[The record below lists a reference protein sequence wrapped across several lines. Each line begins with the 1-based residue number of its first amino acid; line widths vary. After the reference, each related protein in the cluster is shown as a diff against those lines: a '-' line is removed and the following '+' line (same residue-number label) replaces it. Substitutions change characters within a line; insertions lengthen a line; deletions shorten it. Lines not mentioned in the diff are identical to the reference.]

1 MEAPLRQ
8 IVANGGGEPSVVL
21 NEVAN
26 GKGNYG
32 YNAGTDEY
40 GDMLRIKKRQSKKLH
55 HATHATHIR
64 CSSGRIRLRN
74 FSNHCLSGNR

>member
-1 MEAPLRQ
+1 LRQ

-32 YNAGTDEY
+32 YNAGTD
-40 GDMLRIKKRQSKKLH
+40 LAKL
-55 HATHATHIR
+55 
-64 CSSGRIRLRN
+64 N
-74 FSNHCLSGNR
+74 D